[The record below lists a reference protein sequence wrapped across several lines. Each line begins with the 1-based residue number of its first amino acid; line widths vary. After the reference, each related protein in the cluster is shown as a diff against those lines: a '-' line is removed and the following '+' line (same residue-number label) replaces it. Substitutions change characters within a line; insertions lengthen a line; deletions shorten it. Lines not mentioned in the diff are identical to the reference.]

1 MEVRFYQKSN
11 RNEKAFMHHFKKY
24 QEIQEKYADDQ
35 RDLADDLEIY
45 DAFEEQDSI
54 YIQNLNET

>member
-1 MEVRFYQKSN
+1 
-11 RNEKAFMHHFKKY
+11 MHHFKKY

-35 RDLADDLEIY
+35 RELADDLEIY